1 MGIDVGTGEPTR
13 LGAGAGAAGSPSGR
27 PNRAWFSPAAWL
39 VAAVPGVLGLIT
51 GGYYVG
57 RPPIW
62 GDEGVTKAM
71 AARSVS
77 QLLATMPH
85 DDIVHGAYYLLV
97 HAVET
102 VAGSPAPTVAS

>member
-1 MGIDVGTGEPTR
+1 MGIDLGTGEPTR
-13 LGAGAGAAGSPSGR
+13 RAGAAGSPSSR
-27 PNRAWFSPAAWL
+27 ADRAWFSPVAWL
-39 VAAVPGVLGLIT
+39 VAVIPGVLGLVT
-51 GGYYVG
+51 GGYHVG

-85 DDIVHGAYYLLV
+85 DDIVH
-97 HAVET
+97 
-102 VAGSPAPTVAS
+102 